1 MIPFREREGVR
12 RKFLFLLFSCLLSV
26 SLSAQTYQELSEK
39 AVECVGKDSLV
50 QAEDLL
56 KQALKLE
63 PKNAHNALLFSN
75 LGLVQRKLGRYNDA
89 VESYT
94 YALNIAPL
102 AVPILLN
109 RAAIYLEQ
117 GMQDKAYVD
126 YCQVMDVDKKN
137 TEALLMRAY
146 MHAGAMTP
154 PNAAITGSIA
164 FLGEDSSPWA
174 ISRLI
179 SSPTVKKNTTIRM
192 SLISFSTVMSFGKW
206 MSVPFPVRKRIWT
219 LASSRLW

>member
-75 LGLVQRKLGRYNDA
+75 LGLVMML
-89 VESYT
+89 
-94 YALNIAPL
+94 
-102 AVPILLN
+102 
-109 RAAIYLEQ
+109 
-117 GMQDKAYVD
+117 
-126 YCQVMDVDKKN
+126 
-137 TEALLMRAY
+137 
-146 MHAGAMTP
+146 
-154 PNAAITGSIA
+154 
-164 FLGEDSSPWA
+164 
-174 ISRLI
+174 
-179 SSPTVKKNTTIRM
+179 
-192 SLISFSTVMSFGKW
+192 
-206 MSVPFPVRKRIWT
+206 
-219 LASSRLW
+219 SSRILMHSTLLRLPYLFC

>member
-1 MIPFREREGVR
+1 MRSSAMARAVRNTLMDTGTLSPSIVSMHTTNAMSVAVGIP
-12 RKFLFLLFSCLLSV
+12 
-26 SLSAQTYQELSEK
+26 Q
-39 AVECVGKDSLV
+39 
-50 QAEDLL
+50 
-56 KQALKLE
+56 
-63 PKNAHNALLFSN
+63 
-75 LGLVQRKLGRYNDA
+75 
-89 VESYT
+89 
-94 YALNIAPL
+94 PL
-102 AVPILLN
+102 AAAVP
-109 RAAIYLEQ
+109 
-117 GMQDKAYVD
+117 
-126 YCQVMDVDKKN
+126 
-137 TEALLMRAY
+137 LLMRAY

-206 MSVPFPVRKRIWT
+206 MSVPFPERKRIWT

>member
-1 MIPFREREGVR
+1 MNRKTIMIPFREREGVR

-146 MHAGAMTP
+146 IYMLRRDYKGARLDYQRLLEIDPKNYNGRLGLATLEQKENVQEVVK
-154 PNAAITGSIA
+154 NAIN
-164 FLGEDSSPWA
+164 F
-174 ISRLI
+174 
-179 SSPTVKKNTTIRM
+179 
-192 SLISFSTVMSFGKW
+192 
-206 MSVPFPVRKRIWT
+206 
-219 LASSRLW
+219 

>member
-102 AVPILLN
+102 AVPILFESCCHLSGTGY
-109 RAAIYLEQ
+109 AGQ
-117 GMQDKAYVD
+117 GL
-126 YCQVMDVDKKN
+126 CG
-137 TEALLMRAY
+137 LLPGDGCR
-146 MHAGAMTP
+146 
-154 PNAAITGSIA
+154 
-164 FLGEDSSPWA
+164 
-174 ISRLI
+174 
-179 SSPTVKKNTTIRM
+179 
-192 SLISFSTVMSFGKW
+192 
-206 MSVPFPVRKRIWT
+206 
-219 LASSRLW
+219 